1 MADGGEDDSASE
13 LDEWVL
19 PRCGSV
25 PPLVFIGPVGSRQG
39 CQETRSQPTAGA
51 TASPAGAHD
60 CNGGLLLI
68 FPGGGYRKV
77 EMEKEGRA
85 VARHFASQGFVCCVV
100 DYQLA
105 PFATFSV
112 RAATAQPSL
121 ADAVAALAFVQ
132 TDTASGVG
140 KVFQANRIALM
151 GFSAG
156 GHLSLCLLRE
166 VARAAAGP
174 KPGELGP
181 EPEPEPTAKPG
192 LQVRPPVAALLLVY
206 PTIRNPS
213 CWCIAGGLWI
223 LPGSIGAN
231 WPANAEH
238 VSIACHVYTKSDVRV
253 SVYQKLYLL
262 WALCVDR
269 PTACKAL
276 PRCESCYRRSPA
288 KSVQLPREATC
299 CCQLTSTQV
308 CWLMRCE
315 SMERFMVE

>member
-25 PPLVFIGPVGSRQG
+25 PPLVFIGPTGSRQRG
-39 CQETRSQPTAGA
+39 ESEPSGA
-51 TASPAGAHD
+51 TPVHQ

-77 EMEKEGRA
+77 EVEKEGRA
-85 VARHFASQGFVCCVV
+85 TARHFAAQGFVCCVA

-112 RAATAQPSL
+112 RAATAEPSL
-121 ADAVAALAFVQ
+121 ADAIAALEFVQ
-132 TDTASGVG
+132 TDPASGVG
-140 KVFQANRIALM
+140 KIFQASRIALM

-166 VARAAAGP
+166 VARAAAR
-174 KPGELGP
+174 P
-181 EPEPEPTAKPG
+181 EPEPEAEPTTKPG
-192 LQVRPPVAALLLVY
+192 LQSRPPVAALMLVY
-206 PTIRNPS
+206 PTIRNPC

-223 LPGSIGAN
+223 LPGSIGAG

-238 VSIACHVYTKSDVRV
+238 VSIASHDCVYLFCGTSVCNGGCANCKYGVWTGLLLAKRCRAVRAATV
-253 SVYQKLYLL
+253 
-262 WALCVDR
+262 
-269 PTACKAL
+269 T
-276 PRCESCYRRSPA
+276 SP
-288 KSVQLPREATC
+288 
-299 CCQLTSTQV
+299 
-308 CWLMRCE
+308 E
-315 SMERFMVE
+315 SMFNYHARRHAAANSQARRCAG